1 MANCGILLNDGT
13 SFLLLNSGDF
23 FLLNDNSCDAEPGG
37 STPPPSPPPP
47 APPAAAP
54 DRGFDETLEAFA
66 RERRHIREEREIADI
81 IQWESRTIL
90 EALRPLL
97 KKLH

>member
-23 FLLNDNSCDAEPGG
+23 FLLNDNTCTAEPGVTTTTTT
-37 STPPPSPPPP
+37 TP
-47 APPAAAP
+47 APAAAP

-66 RERRHIREEREIADI
+66 KERRRIREEREIADL
-81 IQWESRTIL
+81 IQWEASTIL

-97 KKLH
+97 KRLH